1 MLIRCYV
8 AFGKMHTSGKQ
19 SEMELRVNV
28 SHRVLR
34 DVTRVPVL
42 FFSSDNGLVIEIS
55 SAMKKVKSC
64 CQCRPRAVFRL
75 LVNLHG
81 TSNPYLNQEQFART
95 SSPTSSVI
103 HPIGQG
109 HQKKKWHADNQE
121 RCSQETDENIMQ
133 TQNKNME
140 IENKSPFRQK
150 EQSLLR
156 RAIRILFI
164 WFIILGVIVIF
175 MIAGQYVYLEGGRIS
190 RSWDLDKCMNGFVK
204 LRFVGM
210 YNPPI

>member
-1 MLIRCYV
+1 MQQKTDLR
-8 AFGKMHTSGKQ
+8 KQ
-19 SEMELRVNV
+19 E
-28 SHRVLR
+28 
-34 DVTRVPVL
+34 
-42 FFSSDNGLVIEIS
+42 VIEIS
-55 SAMKKVKSC
+55 SAMNKVKSC

-109 HQKKKWHADNQE
+109 HHQKKWHADTQE
-121 RCSQETDENIMQ
+121 RCSQETEKQMDENITQ
-133 TQNKNME
+133 TQTKHVE
-140 IENKSPFRQK
+140 SPFRQK
-150 EQSLLR
+150 EQSLLK

-175 MIAGQYVYLEGGRIS
+175 MIAGQYVYLEAGRVS